1 MAKFSKQDYVS
12 IARVIDDT
20 WGRLLGEAYVPRFPG
35 DDTRARI
42 WGVKVDMEAVVTAF
56 ADMFEQDNDR
66 FDRER
71 FVMACEGESTDGTEI
86 GQ

>member
-20 WGRLLGEAYVPRFPG
+20 WSKLLHERETTISTATQR
-35 DDTRARI
+35 
-42 WGVKVDMEAVVTAF
+42 WQVKYDMDAVVTAF
-56 ADMFEQDNDR
+56 ADMFEADNDR

-71 FVMACEGESTDGTEI
+71 FVMACEGAWTEED
-86 GQ
+86 Q